1 MGTLLRLLALAG
13 WLLAA
18 FAAQA
23 AERTHRVL
31 ILHSYHPGFSWTSNI
46 HTALLQR
53 LRAAEPGMD
62 IRAEHLDWKNYPRR
76 EMLDLVQAQLEA
88 KYAGVALDLVITSD
102 NAAAEFALARRE
114 KLFPGVPVVFCG
126 VNGYRPGLFGVQE
139 GVTGVSERLD
149 PVGTLAIALRLHPG
163 LQRVVAVCDRT
174 ESGMAI
180 RGELELGR
188 SRLPQSLELVFVG
201 GEPTEDLVRRLSQE
215 PPTTLLF
222 VCLFTNDGA
231 GRSLDLWELPR
242 RLREAGAR
250 APVWGL
256 YEEAMGHG
264 IVGGNLQSGQRQG
277 SMAAELALRILGGAA
292 PGQLAVMDVPTVGLV
307 FDHRELHRF
316 GVSEAQLPSGSEVRF
331 APDSFYMRHRRLILG
346 SLAGS
351 LALAL
356 ALAALLAWRMASE
369 RHLRRSEARLQ
380 GLIQHMPLLTCAFD
394 GKGRV
399 LLWNQACAR
408 LTGATPEALAE
419 RSEVLEDLMPESAAR
434 AHFLEAA
441 RGERE
446 GGFELPLRGWDGRTR
461 TVHWFSQA
469 KTYPIPGWAGWMV
482 GVDVTAQ
489 REAEAARDRLVHAIG
504 QSLDGILLVDG
515 EGRVTYANPAV
526 DPILGLA
533 GSGAAGRDLLSLFQA
548 GEPSGAVEAAL
559 KAARNGRPWRGQI
572 PLQGPDGG
580 RRTVSC
586 VFSPVLEGGQIL
598 GVAAVLRDATE
609 QLALQ
614 EQLARAQR
622 MESLGALAGGIAHD
636 FRNLMG
642 AVLGGVDLL
651 QEEAEL
657 PEGHPQ
663 ILRMEQIRQAAR
675 RGVEV
680 VEQLLGFARSRPNRM
695 ERVRVADLFKELGG
709 LLGHALP
716 AGIRIEWAE
725 GPEGLVVQGDG
736 GQLLQVMLNLALN
749 ARDAMPEGGTLRIA
763 ASEAGDQVCLSVQD
777 TGMGMAP
784 EVQARIFEPMF
795 STKAPGVGTGM
806 GLAMVYRLV
815 RSHGGTVTV
824 ESQPGAGSTFR
835 VLLPP
840 APPTRDSASP

>member
-1 MGTLLRLLALAG
+1 MGILLRLLALAA
-13 WLLAA
+13 WLLTALAA
-18 FAAQA
+18 EA
-23 AERTHRVL
+23 AERPQRVL
-31 ILHSYHPGFSWTSNI
+31 VLHSYHPSFSWTANI

-53 LRAAEPGMD
+53 LQAAEPGLD
-62 IRAEHLDWKNYPRR
+62 IRTEYLDWKNYPRR
-76 EMLDLVQAQLEA
+76 EMLGLLQTQLEA
-88 KYAGVALDLVITSD
+88 KYTGVALDLVITSD
-102 NAAAEFALARRE
+102 NAATEFALARRE
-114 KLFPGVPVVFCG
+114 RLFPGVPVVFCG

-163 LQRVVAVCDRT
+163 LRRVVAVCDRT
-174 ESGMAI
+174 ESGLAI

-188 SRLPQSLELVFVG
+188 GRLPQSLDLVYAG
-201 GEPTEDLVRRLSQE
+201 GEPTEALVRRLSQE
-215 PPTTLLF
+215 PPTTLVL

-231 GRSLDLWELPR
+231 GRSLDLWELPL
-242 RLREAGAR
+242 RLREAGVR
-250 APVWGL
+250 APVWSL

-277 SMAAELALRILGGAA
+277 AMAAELALRVLGGAA

-331 APDSFYMRHRRLILG
+331 APDSFYMRHRGLILG
-346 SLAGS
+346 SLAAS

-356 ALAALLAWRMASE
+356 ALAVLLAWRMASE
-369 RHLRRSEARLQ
+369 RHLRRSEARLR

-394 GKGRV
+394 GRGRI
-399 LLWNQACAR
+399 LLWNHACAR
-408 LTGATPEALAE
+408 LTGVSAE
-419 RSEVLEDLMPESAAR
+419 TAAQRSEVLEDLMPEPSAR

-446 GGFELPLRGWDGRTR
+446 GDFELPLRGWNGRTR

-469 KTYPIPGWAGWMV
+469 KTSPIPGWSGWMV

-489 REAEAARDRLVHAIG
+489 REAEAARDRLVQAIG
-504 QSLDGILLVDG
+504 QSLDGILLADG
-515 EGRVTYANPAV
+515 EGRVTYANPAA
-526 DPILGLA
+526 DPILGLEGA
-533 GSGAAGRDLLSLFQA
+533 GAAGRDLRSLFQA
-548 GEPSGAVEAAL
+548 GESTGAVEAAL
-559 KAARNGRPWRGQI
+559 KEARNGRPWRGQI

-586 VFSPVLEGGQIL
+586 VFSPVLEGGRTL

-663 ILRMEQIRQAAR
+663 LIRMGQIRQAAH

-695 ERVRVADLFKELGG
+695 DRVQVEDLFKELGG

-716 AGIRIEWAE
+716 VGTRAEWDA
-725 GPEGLVVQGDG
+725 GPEGLAVQGDG

-763 ASEAGDQVCLSVQD
+763 ASGAGDQVCLSVQD
-777 TGMGMAP
+777 TGVGMAP

-815 RSHGGTVTV
+815 RSHGGTVAV
-824 ESQPGAGSTFR
+824 ESEPGAGATFR
-835 VLLPP
+835 VLLPQ
-840 APPTRDSASP
+840 APPIPDSACP